1 MDEGTRN
8 SAGMSEAIGDPLHER
23 LRGWIR
29 GAIEALLQEEV
40 EAMLQV
46 ARYAREAEGQRRGY
60 RHASRPRGLATSVG
74 STPVTVPRARLFN
87 DAGAPA
93 VEWQSTLLPR
103 YQRRT
108 RAIDESLLGAYLAGA
123 NTRNCRT
130 TPKPSTFV

>member
-46 ARYAREAEGQRRGY
+46 ARYAREAEG
-60 RHASRPRGLATSVG
+60 PRVSACESAA
-74 STPVTVPRARLFN
+74 RAGDQCRL
-87 DAGAPA
+87 DAG
-93 VEWQSTLLPR
+93 
-103 YQRRT
+103 
-108 RAIDESLLGAYLAGA
+108 DGAAGA
-123 NTRNCRT
+123 AL
-130 TPKPSTFV
+130 